1 MPPRLEAARR
11 IDGQPA
17 IERRLA
23 IEGRPPRL
31 ARGQEARVLERD
43 ELEGREGV
51 VNLGDLMARW
61 TNDWVKPL
69 SDEEFEKVK
78 LVEHGGMN
86 ESLFNLYS
94 LTGKEEYKQLAYRFE
109 HKKFFG
115 PLAQGQDNFGGLHA
129 NTNIPKVIGAA
140 RGYELTGDARYQRIA
155 DYFWHECVSQHTY
168 ATGGTSNGEG
178 WQAAGK
184 LANELGPTAEECCCS
199 YNMMKLSRHVYG
211 WSIDPRIM
219 DYYERLL
226 FNVRLGTQDHDGM
239 LMYYVPLKPGF
250 WKTFGKPFH
259 AFWCC
264 TGTGIEEYSKANDT
278 IYFHDDHSIYVNLFI
293 GSEAHWKEKDVR
305 LLQDTNFPV
314 EQGTTLTFKADKPTA
329 LALKIR
335 IPYWTEGAQIKVNGK
350 AQNVIATPSSYAEI
364 KRTWHDGDK
373 VEVSLPMHLHTTPLP
388 DDQTLQ
394 AAMYGPLV
402 LAAEMGTEDL
412 TKAMIYGDYGPDEE
426 KHKGRVK
433 PLRGQLRGGLDE
445 LVEEKRRFLSIRQE
459 RERT

>member
-1 MPPRLEAARR
+1 
-11 IDGQPA
+11 
-17 IERRLA
+17 
-23 IEGRPPRL
+23 
-31 ARGQEARVLERD
+31 
-43 ELEGREGV
+43 
-51 VNLGDLMARW
+51 
-61 TNDWVKPL
+61 
-69 SDEEFEKVK
+69 
-78 LVEHGGMN
+78 
-86 ESLFNLYS
+86 
-94 LTGKEEYKQLAYRFE
+94 
-109 HKKFFG
+109 
-115 PLAQGQDNFGGLHA
+115 
-129 NTNIPKVIGAA
+129 
-140 RGYELTGDARYQRIA
+140 
-155 DYFWHECVSQHTY
+155 
-168 ATGGTSNGEG
+168 
-178 WQAAGK
+178 
-184 LANELGPTAEECCCS
+184 
-199 YNMMKLSRHVYG
+199 
-211 WSIDPRIM
+211 
-219 DYYERLL
+219 
-226 FNVRLGTQDHDGM
+226 M

-350 AQNVIATPSSYAEI
+350 AQNVIATPSNYAEI

-426 KHKGRVK
+426 KHKGYPMPEVVTAANSPTGWLERVPGDDLK
-433 PLRGQLRGGLDE
+433 FRTVGQSQQTSLIPLYKLFDQRYSVYWKVNTKQA
-445 LVEEKRRFLSIRQE
+445 
-459 RERT
+459 